1 MIEKIDQEKDELHK
15 RGNSILNNAKYSA
28 DNTDEWY
35 TTYDT
40 IEEELAHYQNQF
52 RDKIVLCNCDD
63 PFESNF
69 CYYFLRHFNKLQL
82 KKLICT
88 SYAGSKID
96 EIHDNAQLTLDLYD
110 TDGNPVIVNQ
120 GYVLTVTKMPGE
132 KGKEVSDEVIK
143 NVLKNQNIVKKLSG
157 NGDFRSPECVK
168 YLKECDICCTN
179 PPFSLFSSLFSLLV
193 KYDKQYLLIGNQ
205 NAITYKEIFPYIKEN
220 KAWVGYRFGDMAF
233 RVPADTKPRKTR
245 YWVDESGQKWR
256 SLGNAMWLTNLDTKR
271 RHQELILTQQ
281 YSPEKYPKYD
291 NFDAINVRKVTEIPM
306 DYEGIMGVPITYLKY
321 HNEAQFEIVGEANHG
336 SDNEFDLFK
345 PKVNGKELFKRI
357 LIRRKNK
364 GSSSRSTK
372 EFRVLDLFCGAG
384 GLSWGMHKNPHFQT
398 TVALDFDEKAAATFR
413 KNMPDTHVI
422 VGDITDPN
430 VKQQIVLLAK
440 ETGVNMIAGGPP
452 CQGYSMKG
460 KKLGL
465 EDPRNFLFREYLDLV
480 KKLQPEVFVI
490 ENVKGLLLSANG
502 WFKNEIIQTIEEL
515 GYFVNVDVL
524 NAADFGVPQS
534 RERAIFI
541 CSKHS
546 PIPLPKP
553 TVSKRTTV
561 RDAIEDLAYLNSGE
575 GSFEQDYITEAKSTY
590 QIQLREGSQKLYNHK
605 ASNHKQIAIDKLKLI
620 PPEQG
625 KECLPENLHGNQKF
639 KTTWGRLKWDD
650 VSPTIDTRFDASSNG
665 TNNHPFLH
673 RAITPREAARI
684 QSFDDKFIFE
694 GSKVYIRKQIGNAVP
709 PLLAKAIA
717 DQIAESY
724 GLKN

>member
-1 MIEKIDQEKDELHK
+1 MIAEMNTIEHDKQHK
-15 RGNSILNNAKYSA
+15 SGNSILNSAKYSA
-28 DNTDEWY
+28 GNTDEWY

-40 IEEELAHYQNQF
+40 IAEELAHYQDQF
-52 RDKIVLCNCDD
+52 RGKVVLCNCDD
-63 PFESNF
+63 PYESNF
-69 CYYFLRHFNKLQL
+69 CYYFLRHFNQLRL

-96 EIHDNAQLTLDLYD
+96 QIHDNFQLSFNLFDS
-110 TDGNPVIVNQ
+110 DGDPYIYQ
-120 GYVLTVTKMPGE
+120 KGYVLTVTNVPGRMGE
-132 KGKEVSDEVIK
+132 EVSDDTIRQ
-143 NVLKNQNIVKKLSG
+143 VLKKKNTVKKLLGS
-157 NGDFRSPECVK
+157 GDFRSPECIE

-179 PPFSLFSSLFSLLV
+179 PPFSLFATLFSLIV
-193 KYDKQYLLIGNQ
+193 KYNKQYLLIGNQ

-233 RVPADTKPRKTR
+233 RVPADTEPRKTR
-245 YWVDESGQKWR
+245 FWIDESGQKWR
-256 SLGNAMWLTNLDTKR
+256 SLGNAMWLTNLDTQR
-271 RHQELILTQQ
+271 RHQELILTQH
-281 YSPEKYPKYD
+281 YDPELYPKYD
-291 NFDAINVRKVTEIPM
+291 NFDGINVRKVSDIPM
-306 DYEGIMGVPITYLKY
+306 DYDGIMGVPITYLKY
-321 HNEAQFEIVGEANHG
+321 HNEDQFEIVGEANHG

-357 LIRRKNK
+357 LIKRKK
-364 GSSSRSTK
+364 GAKFMPT

-384 GLSWGMHKNPHFQT
+384 GLSWGLHKNPHFKT
-398 TVALDFDEKAAATFR
+398 TVALDFDEKAAETFKR
-413 KNMPDTHVI
+413 NMPSTEVV
-422 VGDITDPN
+422 VGDITDP
-430 VKQQIVLLAK
+430 KIKERIVNLAK

-465 EDPRNFLFREYLDLV
+465 ADPRNFLFREYLDLV
-480 KKLQPEVFVI
+480 KRLQPDVFVI
-490 ENVKGLLLSANG
+490 ENVKGLLLAANG
-502 WFKNEIIQTIEEL
+502 WFKDEIVQAIESL
-515 GYFVNVDVL
+515 GYIVKFDIL
-524 NAADFGVPQS
+524 NAADFGVPQA

-541 CSKHS
+541 CSKHGEVS
-546 PIPLPKP
+546 LPKP

-575 GSFEQDYITEAKSTY
+575 GAFEQDYVIEPSSEYQMAMRACST
-590 QIQLREGSQKLYNHK
+590 KLYNHK

-625 KECLPENLHGNQKF
+625 KEFLPENMIGNQKF
-639 KTTWGRLKWDD
+639 KTTWGRLKWDE

-673 RAITPREAARI
+673 RAITPREAARL
-684 QSFDDKFIFE
+684 QSFDDTFIFY

-717 DQIAESY
+717 DQIAETF
-724 GLKN
+724 GLK